1 MRPGLCVC
9 AASVI
14 TFVVGCAL
22 QGPRLD
28 VNSASA
34 TELQTLRGLGPDD
47 AARIVAARPYISKE
61 DLLQRHVVSPEQYR
75 AIAGEL
81 YVGPPGMPDYL
92 RGVPPA
98 GGGP

>member
-1 MRPGLCVC
+1 MRPGLFC
-9 AASVI
+9 AAGVVAV
-14 TFVVGCAL
+14 VVGCAL

-34 TELQTLRGLGPDD
+34 KELQTLKALGPED
-47 AARIVAARPYISKE
+47 AARIVAARPYISMQ
-61 DLLQRHVVSPEQYR
+61 DLLLRHVVSAEQYQ
-75 AIAGEL
+75 AIADQL

-92 RGVPPA
+92 RGVPPE